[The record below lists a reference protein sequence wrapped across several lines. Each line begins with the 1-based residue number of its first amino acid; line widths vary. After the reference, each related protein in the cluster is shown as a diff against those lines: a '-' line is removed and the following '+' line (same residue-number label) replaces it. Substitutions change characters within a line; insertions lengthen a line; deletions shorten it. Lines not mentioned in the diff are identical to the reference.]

1 MLQRSWA
8 LSACVLLAKPDG
20 AARRPTGQRRPRAG
34 VGLDSRG
41 GSPNTGGDQS
51 SSTRMRRRLARCGC
65 ATFSGTYAK
74 PKPASAALSIWKVPL
89 KTSWPS
95 TRTLSSRVPFPN
107 SQAYN
112 PPCVGRRRLMQSS
125 VTFEPG
131 ARTAWHTHPLGQTLI
146 VTAGCG
152 WVQREG
158 GAIDELRPGDVVWSP
173 PGAIK
178 KASCGKLFFFH
189 VSSILKR
196 KAISTSLNGSA
207 HPQENPAR
215 STFPRNSGRGA
226 RPWPSPLP

>member
-112 PPCVGRRRLMQSS
+112 PPCWQAQIDAEQRHIRAGCPHRLAHAS
-125 VTFEPG
+125 
-131 ARTAWHTHPLGQTLI
+131 ARPDFDCH
-146 VTAGCG
+146 AGCG

-158 GAIDELRPGDVVWSP
+158 GAIEESGPVMWSGFRPGR
-173 PGAIK
+173 
-178 KASCGKLFFFH
+178 
-189 VSSILKR
+189 SIGTGR
-196 KAISTSLNGSA
+196 
-207 HPQENPAR
+207 R
-215 STFPRNSGRGA
+215 PRPR
-226 RPWPSPLP
+226 